1 MWEAI
6 KANRR
11 RSVVLITVMGIL
23 LCLLGANIGAFF
35 GAIYKE
41 PPVDRQSA
49 ILIGT
54 AIGVAGALLLWL
66 ILYLVAIFAGERII
80 LAAAG
85 ARKISKLEHPLL
97 WNVVEEMK
105 IASGLETMPGVYLV
119 DDSGP
124 NAFAVGR
131 NPERAAVAVSS
142 GLLRLMNRDEL
153 QGVVAHEIAHIRNL
167 DIQFMTL
174 AAVCVGSVELLS
186 RSVLQVGPFT
196 SGGRRF
202 GNSRSGKNQYLLYI
216 ALAMAVIS
224 PILVR
229 LLYLACSRQREYLA
243 DASAARFTRYPEGL
257 ASALEKIAVY
267 HSKLATRG
275 LRSAIVP
282 LYIVNP
288 VESLSFRS
296 WSSTHPPTDSR
307 VKILRSMDG
316 GAGYVDYQAAM
327 ERIEG
332 RKRRL
337 VALDAAAKREGHID
351 ARAASPVTREA
362 ATPVERAREVT
373 DLVDRLANFI
383 FIPCACGVRLK
394 IPPDFKR
401 LGLHCPRCGTGHI
414 VPKAEPAKAGLAAPE
429 ASVPQIAA
437 DGAGELQFTR
447 QSEDW
452 EAFRCVCGQTI
463 RLGPS
468 FPLTHTECA
477 TCNRRIRV
485 VPFKGSTEESP
496 VDRFA

>member
-1 MWEAI
+1 
-6 KANRR
+6 
-11 RSVVLITVMGIL
+11 
-23 LCLLGANIGAFF
+23 
-35 GAIYKE
+35 
-41 PPVDRQSA
+41 
-49 ILIGT
+49 
-54 AIGVAGALLLWL
+54 
-66 ILYLVAIFAGERII
+66 
-80 LAAAG
+80 
-85 ARKISKLEHPLL
+85 
-97 WNVVEEMK
+97 
-105 IASGLETMPGVYLV
+105 
-119 DDSGP
+119 
-124 NAFAVGR
+124 
-131 NPERAAVAVSS
+131 
-142 GLLRLMNRDEL
+142 
-153 QGVVAHEIAHIRNL
+153 
-167 DIQFMTL
+167 
-174 AAVCVGSVELLS
+174 
-186 RSVLQVGPFT
+186 
-196 SGGRRF
+196 
-202 GNSRSGKNQYLLYI
+202 
-216 ALAMAVIS
+216 
-224 PILVR
+224 
-229 LLYLACSRQREYLA
+229 
-243 DASAARFTRYPEGL
+243 
-257 ASALEKIAVY
+257 
-267 HSKLATRG
+267 
-275 LRSAIVP
+275 
-282 LYIVNP
+282 
-288 VESLSFRS
+288 
-296 WSSTHPPTDSR
+296 
-307 VKILRSMDG
+307 
-316 GAGYVDYQAAM
+316 M

-351 ARAASPVTREA
+351 ARAASPMALEA